1 VDVFGGEDE
10 VPLLVGERGEEKGEE
25 EEVGKEGEEEMNAK

>member
-1 VDVFGGEDE
+1 
-10 VPLLVGERGEEKGEE
+10 VGERGEEKGEE